1 MDKEEC
7 KRSIKSGS
15 DPADQHPD
23 NRCNREIRVDLSTF
37 PEMNPNPIVEAD
49 ADERI
54 HYMNPA
60 ACNLMP
66 ELMTADN
73 GHPFLQHVESFFV
86 SINNEGSRTIQ
97 KEMRIGERY
106 YQQNMHYIEKCGHVR
121 IYGFDITDKKEAE
134 LTLVRLLQERDS
146 VFNAVM
152 TPLFI
157 VDVNS
162 RVVMSNPAAVAFYGM
177 DTRGL
182 KAPAT
187 ADMLSI
193 RHPDG
198 SMVSPEEL
206 PSFRALQG
214 EMVKSERHVVIH
226 PAGRKI
232 IVESSAAP
240 IYDGVHISGAVVAL
254 HEVTERE
261 ELLLDLEKEISVRR
275 RIAAELLNARDELE
289 DRIRQRTFEL
299 EQLNT
304 ELIERI
310 SEVEEARE
318 MVTRQSALLE
328 AFFEDSLSPLVFL
341 DKDFNFI
348 RVNQAYARACQR
360 DISEFLG
367 YNHFDLYPNEEN
379 ESIFRKV
386 VADKKPYVAS
396 AKPFSF
402 PDHPEW
408 GTTYWDWIL
417 SPILNETGRV
427 SSLVFSLRDVT
438 ESRRQRLAL
447 EEREKLLQVI
457 LESLPVGVWIH
468 DDKGRIIHIN
478 RAGKEVWHGAKY
490 SGIDRFGDLNAWWP
504 KTGKKIGADE
514 WAVARAVTKGE
525 MTLGEE
531 IRIRCFDG
539 TSKILL
545 NSAIPIRNEEGAL
558 AGAITVSQDITERKR
573 AERKMSESREN
584 LRILASK
591 LVLAEEAERKRI
603 SMLLHDRIAQMLAA
617 AKMKL
622 ALVDKEQASGAPGK
636 IVFEIRELINKSLR
650 ETRNLMME
658 ISPPILYE
666 LGFVAAVE
674 WLTEQM
680 SREYAVDIHFK
691 HEGNFDS
698 LQHDMSVLLFQ
709 TIREFLVNAGKHSLA
724 KGVTVAIRGSQDV
737 IEIQV
742 ADDGVGFDVSNIG
755 QPTSEGGYGLFG
767 VRERLKSYGGD
778 IKIMT
783 AKDRGTNINLTVP
796 LLSKRK
802 KGRKAT

>member
-1 MDKEEC
+1 
-7 KRSIKSGS
+7 
-15 DPADQHPD
+15 
-23 NRCNREIRVDLSTF
+23 
-37 PEMNPNPIVEAD
+37 
-49 ADERI
+49 
-54 HYMNPA
+54 
-60 ACNLMP
+60 
-66 ELMTADN
+66 
-73 GHPFLQHVESFFV
+73 
-86 SINNEGSRTIQ
+86 
-97 KEMRIGERY
+97 
-106 YQQNMHYIEKCGHVR
+106 
-121 IYGFDITDKKEAE
+121 
-134 LTLVRLLQERDS
+134 
-146 VFNAVM
+146 
-152 TPLFI
+152 
-157 VDVNS
+157 
-162 RVVMSNPAAVAFYGM
+162 
-177 DTRGL
+177 
-182 KAPAT
+182 
-187 ADMLSI
+187 
-193 RHPDG
+193 
-198 SMVSPEEL
+198 
-206 PSFRALQG
+206 
-214 EMVKSERHVVIH
+214 
-226 PAGRKI
+226 
-232 IVESSAAP
+232 
-240 IYDGVHISGAVVAL
+240 
-254 HEVTERE
+254 
-261 ELLLDLEKEISVRR
+261 
-275 RIAAELLNARDELE
+275 
-289 DRIRQRTFEL
+289 
-299 EQLNT
+299 
-304 ELIERI
+304 
-310 SEVEEARE
+310 
-318 MVTRQSALLE
+318 
-328 AFFEDSLSPLVFL
+328 
-341 DKDFNFI
+341 
-348 RVNQAYARACQR
+348 
-360 DISEFLG
+360 
-367 YNHFDLYPNEEN
+367 
-379 ESIFRKV
+379 
-386 VADKKPYVAS
+386 
-396 AKPFSF
+396 
-402 PDHPEW
+402 
-408 GTTYWDWIL
+408 
-417 SPILNETGRV
+417 
-427 SSLVFSLRDVT
+427 
-438 ESRRQRLAL
+438 
-447 EEREKLLQVI
+447 
-457 LESLPVGVWIH
+457 
-468 DDKGRIIHIN
+468 
-478 RAGKEVWHGAKY
+478 
-490 SGIDRFGDLNAWWP
+490 
-504 KTGKKIGADE
+504 
-514 WAVARAVTKGE
+514 

>member
-1 MDKEEC
+1 MDKKGC
-7 KRSIKSGS
+7 KRSVKSGG
-15 DPADQHPD
+15 DLADQHPD
-23 NRCNREIRVDLSTF
+23 NRCNREIRVDLSAF
-37 PEMNPNPIVEAD
+37 PETNPNPIVEAD
-49 ADERI
+49 VDERI

-66 ELMTADN
+66 ELMTAGS
-73 GHPFLQHVESFFV
+73 GHPFLQHLESFFA
-86 SINNEGSRTIQ
+86 SINKEGSRTIN
-97 KEMRIGERY
+97 KEVRIGGRY
-106 YQQNMHYIEKCGHVR
+106 YQQNMHYVEKCGHVR

-134 LTLVRLLQERDS
+134 LALVRLLQERDS
-146 VFNAVM
+146 VFNAVT

-182 KAPAT
+182 KAPET

-198 SMVSPEEL
+198 STVSPEQL
-206 PSFRALQG
+206 PSFRALHG

-232 IVESSAAP
+232 IVESSASP
-240 IYDGVHISGAVVAL
+240 IYNGVQISGAVVAL

-261 ELLLDLEKEISVRR
+261 ELLLNLEKEISVRR

-289 DRIRQRTFEL
+289 DRIRQRTSEL

-304 ELIERI
+304 ELVGKI

-318 MVTRQSALLE
+318 TVTRQSALLE
-328 AFFEDSLSPLVFL
+328 AFFENSLSPLVFL

-348 RVNQAYARACQR
+348 RVNQAYAKACQR

-367 YNHFDLYPNEEN
+367 YNHFDMYPNEEN

-417 SPILNETGRV
+417 SPILNDNGQV

-438 ESRRQRLAL
+438 ERKRQRLAL

-468 DDKGRIIHIN
+468 DEKGRIIHIN
-478 RAGKEVWHGAKY
+478 RAGKEIWHGAKY
-490 SGIDRFGDLNAWWP
+490 SGIDRFGYLNAWWP
-504 KTGKKIGADE
+504 NTGKKIGADE

-525 MTLGEE
+525 TTLGEE

-539 TSKILL
+539 SSKILL

-573 AERKMSESREN
+573 AERKMLESREN

-622 ALVDKEQASGAPGK
+622 ALMDKEQASGATGK

-691 HEGNFDS
+691 QEGNFDS

-709 TIREFLVNAGKHSLA
+709 TIREFLVNAGKHSSA
-724 KGVTVAIRGSQDV
+724 KGVTVAVRGSQDV

-742 ADDGVGFDVSNIG
+742 ADDGVGFDMSNIG